1 MTLNQEP
8 SAILPEFGQRSGPCA
23 FPKTMNYQ
31 NKDIHINVKRLMSKV
46 KTIESLSK
54 EDLLKLKQLKE
65 KEIEKFQKV
74 VEDRFDSNKNWSIMI
89 NQKDN
94 ETRNQIM

>member
-1 MTLNQEP
+1 M
-8 SAILPEFGQRSGPCA
+8 
-23 FPKTMNYQ
+23 
-31 NKDIHINVKRLMSKV
+31 MSKV

-54 EDLLKLKQLKE
+54 EDLIKLKGLKE
-65 KEIEKFQKV
+65 KEIEKFKKV

>member
-1 MTLNQEP
+1 
-8 SAILPEFGQRSGPCA
+8 
-23 FPKTMNYQ
+23 
-31 NKDIHINVKRLMSKV
+31 MSKV

-65 KEIEKFQKV
+65 KEIDKFQKV